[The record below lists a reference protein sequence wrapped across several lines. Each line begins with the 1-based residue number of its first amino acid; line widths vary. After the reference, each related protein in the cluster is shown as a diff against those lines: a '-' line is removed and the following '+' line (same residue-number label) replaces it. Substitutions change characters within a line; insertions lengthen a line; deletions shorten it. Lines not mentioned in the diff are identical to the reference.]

1 MKEWSPD
8 LILGLSWLDLLL
20 IISLISFLASGL
32 RKGFFVTLGAIIG
45 FLAGGIAAFYGIPL
59 VATWVSNPGWRIFWI
74 VAAAVAF
81 ILIGQGIGAAI
92 GARIR
97 LWLNFPVL
105 KSFDRFLGGIA
116 NTVMAALVISAIALS
131 AATMGVP
138 LVSQQVA
145 DSKVLTTI
153 QKLTPRPLTDFV
165 TEARAQVMGQ
175 TIPELFEPFA
185 PQVEV
190 AVPQESELGTAVDA
204 AAESVVKIIGTAYA
218 CGVNQSGSGFVFAPD
233 RVLTNAHVVAGITE
247 PSVTT
252 QDGKVLS
259 ASVVYFDS
267 VTDTAVLDVPG
278 LGLDPLQRGSDLERG
293 DTAAFLGFPG
303 GGSFHARGAVIDSLS
318 TIAIQNIY
326 GAEPSPLRIYQ
337 LAGNVEQGN
346 SGGPLLDDQ
355 GQVVGMVFAKAKGDT
370 DVGYALALEEI
381 NTAISHSTRAQDSV
395 PTGACSPH

>member
-1 MKEWSPD
+1 M
-8 LILGLSWLDLLL
+8 LGLTWLDWILL
-20 IISLISFLASGL
+20 ISLISFLASGL

-59 VATWVSNPGWRIFWI
+59 VSTWVTNPGWRIFWI
-74 VAAAVAF
+74 VASGLMF
-81 ILIGQGIGAAI
+81 ILIGQGIGMAI

-105 KSFDRFLGGIA
+105 KSFDRLLGGIA

-138 LVSQQVA
+138 WVSQQIA
-145 DSKVLTTI
+145 DSRVLSTI
-153 QKLTPRPLTDFV
+153 QTWTPKPITKFV

-185 PQVEV
+185 PQIEAEVPEVE
-190 AVPQESELGTAVDA
+190 SLGSGVDA
-204 AAESVVKIIGTAYA
+204 AADSVVKIIGTAYA

-233 RVLTNAHVVAGITE
+233 RVMTNAHVVAGINE

-252 QDGKVLS
+252 QDGRVLP

-267 VTDTAVLDVPG
+267 VTDLAVLQVPE
-278 LGLDPLQRGSDLERG
+278 LGLEPLERGEDLQRG
-293 DTAAFLGFPG
+293 DTAAFLGYPG
-303 GGSFHARGAVIDSLS
+303 GGSFEAMGAVVESLS
-318 TIAIQNIY
+318 TVAIQNIY

-337 LAGNVEQGN
+337 LAGEVQQGN
-346 SGGPLLDDQ
+346 SGGPLLDAR
-355 GQVVGMVFAKAKGDT
+355 GKVVGVVFAKAKGDAE
-370 DVGYALALEEI
+370 VGYALALDEV
-381 NTAISHSTRAQDSV
+381 NQAIADSKSIREAV